1 MCHADENH
9 IGHEWYAM
17 APFVPGGKS
26 NGKTLS
32 SFHIAPSYRTHFS
45 LMSCSAGG
53 SSPPARPMVPHRSG
67 GLSLT
72 DGALVFRSSD
82 WISGADRAEFS
93 CAKAPNVVTR
103 SMECHKRN
111 MTFSYFCP
119 VLGKQETAS
128 YFDAGRTGN
137 EEELKTKSGF
147 PVIASNLHTNNESS
161 HTP

>member
-1 MCHADENH
+1 
-9 IGHEWYAM
+9 
-17 APFVPGGKS
+17 
-26 NGKTLS
+26 
-32 SFHIAPSYRTHFS
+32 
-45 LMSCSAGG
+45 
-53 SSPPARPMVPHRSG
+53 
-67 GLSLT
+67 LT

>member
-1 MCHADENH
+1 VHATSMPLDACE
-9 IGHEWYAM
+9 
-17 APFVPGGKS
+17 S
-26 NGKTLS
+26 
-32 SFHIAPSYRTHFS
+32 
-45 LMSCSAGG
+45 
-53 SSPPARPMVPHRSG
+53 PARSCARSAERDELYRIDKASMVLIVAEPQATVQAFYVPHRSG

-82 WISGADRAEFS
+82 WISGADSAEFS